1 METDDREGWLIVATV
16 LLLVIVLPLLIL
28 EAPWLLALAMLLG
41 AGYWWRTDR
50 NPVTATVD
58 AIRGDR
64 DPNAAREP
72 GADAEDDP
80 LAVLRAR
87 YARGE
92 ITEEEFERRLDRLL
106 ATEPEELARKRRRS
120 HDRKRERESTSDR
133 RR

>member
-1 METDDREGWLIVATV
+1 MDIDDREGWLIVATV

-28 EAPWLLALAMLLG
+28 EAPWLLALAMLFG
-41 AGYWWRTDR
+41 AVYWWRTGR
-50 NPVTATVD
+50 NPVSATVD
-58 AIRGDR
+58 AARGER
-64 DPNAAREP
+64 DPNASREP
-72 GADAEDDP
+72 RADGEDDP

-92 ITEEEFERRLDRLL
+92 ITEEEFERRLERLL

-120 HDRKRERESTSDR
+120 RERESASDR